1 MIRFAPIA
9 IVGRACVLPGVLDPD
24 ALWQAVIDGRD
35 LLSQVP
41 AERWRVRPSRIL
53 TDASS
58 PAPDR
63 TWSDRGGYV
72 RDFEALRR
80 ALKLQPKDADSLW
93 WYGQVHQL
101 GLADL
106 PRARRSYMSALE
118 VEPNYAAAQESL
130 AVLCEAEGK
139 WIEAIDWRKSHYRRT
154 LLVNDLVSLADLYL
168 RLGNVVAAR
177 KYA

>member
-1 MIRFAPIA
+1 MTRFAPIA

-24 ALWQAVIDGRD
+24 ALWQAVIGGRD

-72 RDFEALRR
+72 RDFEAQFDASGFDLGADEIRGLDPLFQWVLHTGR
-80 ALKLQPKDADSLW
+80 EALNDANW
-93 WYGQVHQL
+93 
-101 GLADL
+101 
-106 PRARRSYMSALE
+106 
-118 VEPNYAAAQESL
+118 
-130 AVLCEAEGK
+130 
-139 WIEAIDWRKSHYRRT
+139 
-154 LLVNDLVSLADLYL
+154 
-168 RLGNVVAAR
+168 
-177 KYA
+177 